1 MKKLSPTGDLE
12 KSSYGDRYCVT
23 VEFADPRISG
33 TLTIGAMATPDYIR
47 YQGTVIVNGV
57 EYRVSNN
64 CAVNVSKIEH
74 YALTKNGTFSEYA
87 SNSARETF
95 RKALAEIVA
104 VVLKDKN
111 FVNEQIATE
120 TQHLGYD
127 IERLQSNR
135 DALTVKIA
143 ELNEEISQKM
153 SKQWT
158 NKALLGGT
166 KNESRSNSLTAIG

>member
-23 VEFADPRISG
+23 VDFADPRIEG
-33 TLTIGAMATPDYIR
+33 IITIGAMASPTHIR
-47 YQGTVIVNGV
+47 YTGAVIINGV
-57 EYRVSNN
+57 HYSVSNN
-64 CAVNVSKIEH
+64 CAVDVAKIEH

-87 SNSARETF
+87 SDSARETF

-120 TQHLGYD
+120 SQHLGYD

-135 DALTVKIA
+135 DALVVKIA
-143 ELNEEISQKM
+143 ELDEEIAQKKA
-153 SKQWT
+153 KQWT
-158 NKALLGGT
+158 NKALLV
-166 KNESRSNSLTAIG
+166 

>member
-1 MKKLSPTGDLE
+1 VKKLELRPDTE

-23 VEFADPRISG
+23 ADFADPRISG

-47 YQGTVIVNGV
+47 YSGTVTVNGV

-64 CAVNVSKIEH
+64 SPVVGAKVEY

-87 SNSARETF
+87 SASARETF
-95 RKALAEIVA
+95 RKALEEIIAEAI
-104 VVLKDKN
+104 KDPK
-111 FVNEQIATE
+111 FVNEQIETE

-135 DALTVKIA
+135 DALVVKIN

-158 NKALLGGT
+158 NKALLV
-166 KNESRSNSLTAIG
+166 